1 MVKYQ
6 ILTHLPCTAQEYI
19 ALKDRPDYKD
29 FQLEIVGAREHSNTR
44 TVEDG
49 WVTQVIINKPD
60 IKFPAMLKPMLRG
73 KEIIFTDKRR
83 YRERQDTL
91 PHVQT
96 LSTSNNI
103 TDRVTNC
110 ATLSIDNVT
119 MNASGEVVS
128 RGAPGDETCEVHFE
142 GEVTVRLGW
151 LSGKCENA
159 IVQNMRNAYGRFP
172 DVVRKWKDLQALNA
186 EEERLSNI
194 DSCAT
199 TPRAGSIVSGFP
211 SSANVSQY
219 DGSSDRRVSDGSE
232 MKSSNFKSPARNKSR
247 VTSPDDSIDLGPDM
261 AVGSWWDALSGRLR
275 RRAGAISDVVG
286 SIHMMSSCAN
296 AAVEFTSSVGFKLQ
310 ALTEHHSEPN
320 GLDLM
325 TGESDDEGA
334 VFLGLGST
342 PGTEISTP
350 TEASDS
356 PHSVLEVSEGSIR
369 AKSPG
374 PPVVINPTEPFVFRS
389 VYDDDALDAI

>member
-19 ALKDRPDYKD
+19 ALKDRSDYKD

-60 IKFPAMLKPMLRG
+60 IKFPAMLKPLLRG

-119 MNASGEVVS
+119 LNASGEVVS

-186 EEERLSNI
+186 EEERLSNV

-199 TPRAGSIVSGFP
+199 TPRAGSVVSGFP

-219 DGSSDRRVSDGSE
+219 DGSSERRVSDGSE
-232 MKSSNFKSPARNKSR
+232 MKSPNFKSPARNKSR

-325 TGESDDEGA
+325 TGDDSDDEGA

-356 PHSVLEVSEGSIR
+356 PHSVLEVSEGGSIR

-389 VYDDDALDAI
+389 IYDDD

>member
-19 ALKDRPDYKD
+19 ALKDRSDYKD

-60 IKFPAMLKPMLRG
+60 IKFPAMLKPLLRG

-119 MNASGEVVS
+119 LNASGEVVS

-186 EEERLSNI
+186 EEERLSNV

-199 TPRAGSIVSGFP
+199 TPRAGSVVSGFP
-211 SSANVSQY
+211 
-219 DGSSDRRVSDGSE
+219 
-232 MKSSNFKSPARNKSR
+232 
-247 VTSPDDSIDLGPDM
+247 
-261 AVGSWWDALSGRLR
+261 
-275 RRAGAISDVVG
+275 
-286 SIHMMSSCAN
+286 
-296 AAVEFTSSVGFKLQ
+296 
-310 ALTEHHSEPN
+310 
-320 GLDLM
+320 
-325 TGESDDEGA
+325 
-334 VFLGLGST
+334 
-342 PGTEISTP
+342 
-350 TEASDS
+350 
-356 PHSVLEVSEGSIR
+356 
-369 AKSPG
+369 
-374 PPVVINPTEPFVFRS
+374 
-389 VYDDDALDAI
+389 

>member
-60 IKFPAMLKPMLRG
+60 IKFPAMLKPLLRG

-119 MNASGEVVS
+119 LNASGEVV
-128 RGAPGDETCEVHFE
+128 
-142 GEVTVRLGW
+142 
-151 LSGKCENA
+151 
-159 IVQNMRNAYGRFP
+159 
-172 DVVRKWKDLQALNA
+172 
-186 EEERLSNI
+186 
-194 DSCAT
+194 
-199 TPRAGSIVSGFP
+199 
-211 SSANVSQY
+211 
-219 DGSSDRRVSDGSE
+219 
-232 MKSSNFKSPARNKSR
+232 
-247 VTSPDDSIDLGPDM
+247 
-261 AVGSWWDALSGRLR
+261 
-275 RRAGAISDVVG
+275 
-286 SIHMMSSCAN
+286 
-296 AAVEFTSSVGFKLQ
+296 
-310 ALTEHHSEPN
+310 
-320 GLDLM
+320 
-325 TGESDDEGA
+325 
-334 VFLGLGST
+334 
-342 PGTEISTP
+342 
-350 TEASDS
+350 
-356 PHSVLEVSEGSIR
+356 
-369 AKSPG
+369 
-374 PPVVINPTEPFVFRS
+374 
-389 VYDDDALDAI
+389 